1 MSKIPRILPLVG
13 IAIGGVIAANAL
25 SGAHAIPQ
33 LMSATRAMAEEAIT
47 PKAGKHG
54 KTTPAPAQDQD
65 QAPPPTAVSPTATP
79 VAPVCAMSASELAK
93 QAGLSPAELQILQ
106 SLQSRRGQIDDREK
120 DLDTEVQLL
129 AAAEAKLDAKLKSMN
144 SLKADI
150 QALMGQADVKTQGEV
165 DRLTVVYSKMKPQD
179 AAAVMAQ
186 LDDKVRLPIA
196 AAMKPA
202 VLSAI
207 LGKMGTMEAKDLT
220 EKLAHRFAPVQAL
233 AQAANAPIGSA
244 PSPPA
249 PALKTAGKPSKT
261 AIPPAASTDDQ
272 LSDEEIANTPHAK
285 ATAPAPKAKHIAKAA
300 PKKPRPKAAKPVI
313 QAQAQT
319 KPEADAP
326 PAKPMPYS
334 AVKDKASA
342 PSATAAT
349 PSPKSS

>member
-1 MSKIPRILPLVG
+1 
-13 IAIGGVIAANAL
+13 
-25 SGAHAIPQ
+25 
-33 LMSATRAMAEEAIT
+33 MSATRAMAEEAIT
-47 PKAGKHG
+47 SKAGKHG
-54 KTTPAPAQDQD
+54 KTTPAPADD
-65 QAPPPTAVSPTATP
+65 QAPPPAVVQPAAAP
-79 VAPVCAMSASELAK
+79 AAPVCAMSASELAK

-106 SLQSRRGQIDDREK
+106 NLQSRRGQIDDREK

-165 DRLTVVYSKMKPQD
+165 DRLVVVYSKMKPQD

-233 AQAANAPIGSA
+233 AQAANAPINA
-244 PSPPA
+244 AATPPT
-249 PALKTAGKPSKT
+249 PGGKTAGKPSKPL
-261 AIPPAASTDDQ
+261 AVAPVSTDDQ
-272 LSDEEIANTPHAK
+272 LSDEEIANSPHPK
-285 ATAPAPKAKHIAKAA
+285 APAPKAKHVAKAA
-300 PKKPRPKAAKPVI
+300 PKKPRAKPAKPVV
-313 QAQAQT
+313 QAKA
-319 KPEADAP
+319 ADSASP
-326 PAKPMPYS
+326 PAKPVPYT
-334 AVKDKASA
+334 AVKDNTPAAAA
-342 PSATAAT
+342 PPTS
-349 PSPKSS
+349 KSS